1 MRSSFIEKDFYVIED
16 VDTGD
21 ISDFISPL
29 VYPFVLQA
37 AKEWLGKAL
46 SLQLLRRLMPG
57 PSLCDQQNRYKQLKP

>member
-21 ISDFISPL
+21 ISDYISPL

-46 SLQLLRRLMPG
+46 SLQLLRRLIAWPKLM
-57 PSLCDQQNRYKQLKP
+57 